1 MSALL
6 QFVPG
11 SGVVFVAATNRAD
24 LLDPALVRPGRF
36 DRVIRVR
43 PPNTEARCD
52 ILKVSGDGP
61 LAAYDCWHAPVH
73 CKL

>member
-11 SGVVFVAATNRAD
+11 SGVVFVAD

-61 LAAYDCWHAPVH
+61 LAAYDCWHVPVH

>member
-1 MSALL
+1 M
-6 QFVPG
+6 
-11 SGVVFVAATNRAD
+11 VFVAATNRAD

-52 ILKVSGDGP
+52 ILKVSGD
-61 LAAYDCWHAPVH
+61 APWVA
-73 CKL
+73 